1 MRQIVEKIYALI
13 NRNVDK
19 VLHAAVAFTL
29 VITYAF
35 IAGADHFY
43 FGVIGALVISVL
55 KEVLDEITYGGADIW
70 DLLADG
76 IGIAAATV
84 ICVFKI
90 IF

>member
-19 VLHAAVAFTL
+19 VLHGAFAFTI
-29 VITYAF
+29 VITFAF
-35 IAGADHFY
+35 IAGDDRFY
-43 FGVIGALVISVL
+43 VGVIGALVISVL

-84 ICVFKI
+84 ICVLKI
-90 IF
+90 VF

>member
-1 MRQIVEKIYALI
+1 MKQVIKKIYALI
-13 NRNVDK
+13 SRNVDK
-19 VLHAAVAFTL
+19 VLHASIAFTL

-43 FGVIGALVISVL
+43 IGVIGAMAISVL
-55 KEVLDEITYGGADIW
+55 KEILDEYTYGGADIW

-76 IGIAAATV
+76 IGIVSATV

>member
-19 VLHAAVAFTL
+19 VLHASIAFTL

-43 FGVIGALVISVL
+43 IGVIGALVVSVL
-55 KEVLDEITYGGADIW
+55 KEVLDEITYDGADIW

-76 IGIAAATV
+76 IGITAATV
-84 ICVFKI
+84 ICVLKI

>member
-13 NRNVDK
+13 GRNVDK
-19 VLHAAVAFTL
+19 VLHGAFAFTI
-29 VITYAF
+29 VITFAF
-35 IAGADHFY
+35 IAGDDHFY
-43 FGVIGALVISVL
+43 VGVIGALVVSVL

-84 ICVFKI
+84 ICVLKI